1 MASFWIHDAGFV
13 DDAGELFDDGLAV
26 ELGGL
31 FDTNEREAGAAE
43 EFFHVFGV
51 ATDVVFRF
59 GAIVELDGTDG
70 TEGALVAEDEVDSLV
85 FDKTVGFV
93 AILATNFVA

>member
-1 MASFWIHDAGFV
+1 MTSFWVHDAGFV

-31 FDTNEREAGAAE
+31 FDANEREAGATE
-43 EFFHVFGV
+43 EFLHVFGV

-59 GAIVELDGTDG
+59 GAIVEFDGADG
-70 TEGALVAEDEVDSLV
+70 TERALVTEDEVDSLI

-93 AILATNFVA
+93 AVLAADFVA